1 MFGYVGKYGYL
12 CTLIFLLQNCMFLLS
27 IWINWLNLQ
36 IGVGNT
42 IIFLIYFDKTL
53 ARNLKK
59 VYICSVKNLKKV

>member
-1 MFGYVGKYGYL
+1 MGRKDSDYFLNLQEEIEKNTFFNQMFGYVGEYGYL

-42 IIFLIYFDKTL
+42 IIF
-53 ARNLKK
+53 
-59 VYICSVKNLKKV
+59 